1 MRASS
6 DKWWLLPSGILVASL
21 LAALSI
27 IAFGPSLAGHS
38 SAEVARR
45 AAAETSEAASAGCSG
60 ASANDYACYQRRY
73 QNLVR
78 NSGVQAALEE
88 LKDEY
93 KKNEFVRSN
102 CHPLVHVIG
111 SAAVE
116 LYGDLPATY
125 AQGDPF
131 CSSGYY
137 HGATATFVAKI
148 GAEKM
153 LEEADTLCAD
163 LGEHQK
169 YSAYHRNCVH
179 GLGHGFMVAQE
190 NELFEALK
198 ACDASTDEWERDQCY
213 GGVFMENIMA
223 EGDTDN
229 PSKYLKVDQLLYPC
243 TDLESRYRNPCY
255 LRQTAYALKM
265 QDNDFSKV
273 FDLCATVEGDHRP
286 ACYQGLGRNAAV
298 RNIRYSI
305 SDMAEINSTSML
317 CTIGEDYEAR
327 SNCIIGAVQ
336 SLINTYNSDAW
347 AKALCD
353 SFDGA
358 DLRSLCLQ
366 ETEKHYKTFDPDM
379 EL

>member
-1 MRASS
+1 MRASFE
-6 DKWWLLPSGILVASL
+6 KWWLLPSGILIASL

-27 IAFGPSLAGHS
+27 IVFGPSLSGRS

-45 AAAETSEAASAGCSG
+45 AAAESSKTASAGCSG
-60 ASANDYACYQRRY
+60 ASANDYACYQERY
-73 QNLVR
+73 RDLVR
-78 NSGVQAALEE
+78 AAGVEAAFAE

-93 KKNEFVRSN
+93 EKNEFVRAN

-111 SAAVE
+111 SVAAE

-125 AQGDPF
+125 AQGDPL
-131 CSSGYY
+131 CGSGYY
-137 HGATATFVAKI
+137 HGATASFVAKI
-148 GAEKM
+148 GAERM
-153 LEEADTLCAD
+153 LEAGDTLCAE
-163 LGEHQK
+163 LGEHPK
-169 YSAYHRNCVH
+169 HSAYHRNCVH
-179 GLGHGFMVAQE
+179 GLGHGFMVAQK
-190 NELFEALK
+190 NELFAALE
-198 ACDASTDEWERDQCY
+198 ACDTLSDSWEREHCY

-223 EGDTDN
+223 EGDTVH
-229 PSKYLKVDQLLYPC
+229 PSRYLKADQLLYPC
-243 TDLESRYRNPCY
+243 TDVETRYRDSCY

-273 FDLCATVEGDHRP
+273 FDLCRGVEDDHRP

-298 RNIRYSI
+298 RSFRYSI
-305 SDMAEINSTSML
+305 SDMAEINSTSVL
-317 CTIGEDYEAR
+317 CTLGKDYEAR

-353 SFDGA
+353 SFDSA

-366 ETEKHYKTFDPDM
+366 EAEKHYKTFDPD
-379 EL
+379 